1 LIGFSVY
8 FTGSGAT
15 AEFKRIAPEKIQRQQ
30 FTHNTGNTMYYI
42 AETEKSFEQAS
53 QDLEVEVKNLGFG
66 VLHIH
71 NLGETLRSKGVEFEE
86 NCKVFEVCNPKQAA
100 KVLSIDM
107 RLNMALPC
115 RISVFTEKGTTK
127 IGLIEP
133 ASMLAGL
140 SDDPTLLEVAKE
152 VEEKTIQMVENAK

>member
-1 LIGFSVY
+1 
-8 FTGSGAT
+8 
-15 AEFKRIAPEKIQRQQ
+15 
-30 FTHNTGNTMYYI
+30 MYYI
-42 AETEKSFEQAS
+42 AETEKSFDQAS
-53 QDLEVEVKNLGFG
+53 QDLETEVKNLGFG

-71 NLGETLRSKGVEFEE
+71 NLGETLRSKGVEFDE

-115 RISVFTEKGTTK
+115 RISVYTERGTTK

-133 ASMLAGL
+133 AKMLAGL
-140 SDDPTLLEVAKE
+140 SDDPSLLEVAKE
-152 VEEKTIQMVENAK
+152 VEEKTIQMIDNAK